1 MFCILSLSFFFFCV
15 FYRCHLISLN
25 FISSK
30 TAFFCY
36 GLRPCAAWVC
46 LSPHVRICC
55 SPPLPPFTGIAL
67 FLMPCNR
74 LKRYIIFLYCC
85 SRLFC
90 RGENSPSYL
99 FNLAESNQ
107 LCNTLSVFLF
117 AKLIKYLW
125 MFLYWREKNSRWRSP
140 RSQSHFRNAC
150 ACQSGAKKGS
160 LAKKEWGGEE
170 GENLM
175 TLSHSKTLRPKGPN

>member
-1 MFCILSLSFFFFCV
+1 MVSGPVLLEYVC
-15 FYRCHLISLN
+15 
-25 FISSK
+25 
-30 TAFFCY
+30 
-36 GLRPCAAWVC
+36 RPMSASAAHPP
-46 LSPHVRICC
+46 SPV
-55 SPPLPPFTGIAL
+55 AL

-74 LKRYIIFLYCC
+74 LKRYIFFCTAAPGCTVEVKTAPAIF
-85 SRLFC
+85 
-90 RGENSPSYL
+90 

-150 ACQSGAKKGS
+150 ACQSGHKKGS
-160 LAKKEWGGEE
+160 LAKKEWGG
-170 GENLM
+170 GRRVKI
-175 TLSHSKTLRPKGPN
+175 SWHCPIPRPGVPRVPIRWH